1 MNALTL
7 HAMDVEL
14 ADALRHRASE
24 LGESLNQTAKTL
36 LAMSLGLSGT
46 RERPAPGFMRFAGRL
61 SAKDATEMRRF
72 VEDADFSK
80 VNPKDWK

>member
-14 ADALRHRASE
+14 VDALRRRASE

-36 LAMSLGLSGT
+36 LAMSLGLSGA
-46 RERPAPGFMRFAGRL
+46 REKPAPGFMRFAGRL

-72 VEDADFSK
+72 VENADFSK
-80 VNPKDWK
+80 VNPEDWK